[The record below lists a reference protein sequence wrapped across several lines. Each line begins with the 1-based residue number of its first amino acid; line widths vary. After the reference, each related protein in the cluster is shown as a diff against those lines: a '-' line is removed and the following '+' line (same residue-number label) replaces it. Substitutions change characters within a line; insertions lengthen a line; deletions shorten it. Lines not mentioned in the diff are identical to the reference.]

1 MTSCL
6 ALMTYWLTAH
16 GCIFRRYYVKNLNS
30 PGAVLGFM
38 AAHSVCAVGATA
50 DLPSRY
56 RDPLQLSEPRCDSPG
71 LGPEAWRF
79 GLRMLPPCNQS

>member
-16 GCIFRRYYVKNLNS
+16 GCIFRRYYVKGRNS

-50 DLPSRY
+50 ELSLRY
-56 RDPLQLSEPRCDSPG
+56 RPRCSPP
-71 LGPEAWRF
+71 GPGPQAWR
-79 GLRMLPPCNQS
+79 LTLQMLPPCDQSES